1 MVGIANT
8 DHRLIT
14 MARAFGAKDNQIFR
28 KVSLPGSLPYIVAG
42 MRVALGRALVYI
54 VVAEQYGA
62 AMGLGYLSSVAA
74 QRFQMA
80 AMFVPIIIIAGL
92 GAGLTE
98 LLKSLERR
106 LDKWKPQK

>member
-1 MVGIANT
+1 MTVIP
-8 DHRLIT
+8 
-14 MARAFGAKDNQIFR
+14 KR
-28 KVSLPGSLPYIVAG
+28 KGKPTGSTSPVQTTENSLAG
-42 MRVALGRALVYI
+42 
-54 VVAEQYGA
+54 GA
-62 AMGLGYLSSVAA
+62 ATGLGYLSSVAA